1 MIKKISLIGIY
12 IILFQ
17 SCGIDKSRIAPGY
30 AEAFLTIKN
39 SLIGADNKVVTA
51 ELIERIPYASSKLK
65 IGKGAP
71 GLIILESIN
80 DNKETW
86 VSADGLFLVIEDGRV
101 IKSAGLFNNLVSLK
115 FADND
120 FKDLIDSRAS
130 EKLIFYYSYD
140 NPELIDMRVEVERR
154 FVREEKVRLISGEKQ
169 LNLIEEKI
177 TNDYIGWKELNRFW
191 VDNEDFVWKSEQ
203 FISPKLPRFNI
214 EVTKKPAK

>member
-1 MIKKISLIGIY
+1 MIKKIPLIGIY

-17 SCGIDKSRIAPGY
+17 SCSIDTSRIAPGY
-30 AEAFLTIKN
+30 VEAFQTIKD
-39 SLIGADNKVVTA
+39 SLIGADNELVTA
-51 ELIERIPYASSKLK
+51 EIIERIPYASSKLA

-120 FKDLIDSRAS
+120 FKDLIVSRTS

-140 NPELIDMRVEVERR
+140 NPQLIDMRVEVERR
-154 FVREEKVRLISGEKQ
+154 FITEEKVRLLSGEKQ
-169 LNLIEEKI
+169 LSLIEEKI
-177 TNDYIGWKELNRFW
+177 TNDYIGWKELNKFW
-191 VDNEDFVWKSEQ
+191 VDNEGFVWKSEQ

>member
-1 MIKKISLIGIY
+1 MIKKIPLIGIY

-17 SCGIDKSRIAPGY
+17 SCSIDTSRIAPGY
-30 AEAFLTIKN
+30 VEAFQTIKD
-39 SLIGADNKVVTA
+39 SLIGADNELVTA
-51 ELIERIPYASSKLK
+51 EIIERIPYASSKLA

-120 FKDLIDSRAS
+120 FKNLIVSRTS

-140 NPELIDMRVEVERR
+140 NPQLIDMRVEVERR
-154 FVREEKVRLISGEKQ
+154 FITEEKVRLLSGEKQ
-169 LNLIEEKI
+169 LSLIEEKI
-177 TNDYIGWKELNRFW
+177 TNDYIGWKELNKFW
-191 VDNEDFVWKSEQ
+191 VDNEGFVWKSEQ

>member
-1 MIKKISLIGIY
+1 MIKKIPLIGIY

-17 SCGIDKSRIAPGY
+17 SCSIDTSRIAPGY
-30 AEAFLTIKN
+30 VEAFQTIKD
-39 SLIGADNKVVTA
+39 SLIGADNELVTA
-51 ELIERIPYASSKLK
+51 EIIERIPYASSKLA

-120 FKDLIDSRAS
+120 FKDLIVSRTS

-154 FVREEKVRLISGEKQ
+154 FIKEEKVRLLSGEKQ
-169 LNLIEEKI
+169 LSLIEEKI
-177 TNDYIGWKELNRFW
+177 TNDYIGWKELNKFW
-191 VDNEDFVWKSEQ
+191 VDNEGFVWKSEQ

>member
-1 MIKKISLIGIY
+1 MIKKIPLIGIY

-17 SCGIDKSRIAPGY
+17 SCSIDTSRIAPGY
-30 AEAFLTIKN
+30 VEAFQTIKD
-39 SLIGADNKVVTA
+39 SLIGADNELVTA
-51 ELIERIPYASSKLK
+51 EIIERIPYASSKLA

-120 FKDLIDSRAS
+120 FKNLIVSRTS

-154 FVREEKVRLISGEKQ
+154 FITEEKVRLLSGEKQ
-169 LNLIEEKI
+169 LSLIEEKI
-177 TNDYIGWKELNRFW
+177 TNDYIGWKELNKFW
-191 VDNEDFVWKSEQ
+191 VDNEGFVWKSEQ

>member
-1 MIKKISLIGIY
+1 MIKKIPLIGIY

-17 SCGIDKSRIAPGY
+17 SCSIDTSRIAPGY
-30 AEAFLTIKN
+30 VEAFQTIKD
-39 SLIGADNKVVTA
+39 SLIGADNELVTA
-51 ELIERIPYASSKLK
+51 EIIERIPYASSKLA

-120 FKDLIDSRAS
+120 FKDLIVSRTS

-154 FVREEKVRLISGEKQ
+154 FITEEKVRLLSGEKQ
-169 LNLIEEKI
+169 LSLIEEKI
-177 TNDYIGWKELNRFW
+177 TNDYIGWKELNKFW
-191 VDNEDFVWKSEQ
+191 VDNEGFVWKSEQ